1 VQKALLYADYV
12 MIGGLFNK
20 AIDSAGTPVYGKS
33 YWKLFGKQ
41 FLNPFKTLF
50 TYGKVVKRK
59 DYEKVLKLIK
69 RGKLEVWKEIYGMS
83 TKIAQAKMNPDAKLK
98 TSEGMVKRQKVEYS
112 IAQWVE
118 NEIDYLRSVMSYT
131 NSHDL
136 EEYKNS
142 KWVRIAYRAFND

>member
-1 VQKALLYADYV
+1 
-12 MIGGLFNK
+12 
-20 AIDSAGTPVYGKS
+20 
-33 YWKLFGKQ
+33 
-41 FLNPFKTLF
+41 
-50 TYGKVVKRK
+50 
-59 DYEKVLKLIK
+59 
-69 RGKLEVWKEIYGMS
+69 MS
-83 TKIAQAKMNPDAKLK
+83 TKVAQAKMNPDAKLK

-142 KWVRIAYRAFND
+142 NWVRITYRAFND